1 MLSAIFEYAPDAI
14 ELVDAENGRFIAANP
29 ASYRA
34 LGYTREEMLQLSVAD
49 IQAEMDATA
58 LANVIA
64 EIAAKGEAHFETRH
78 RRKDGSTFDARVHTR
93 RIEID
98 AKPCILGMWRD
109 ISREKQAEARIR
121 MLSMAVEQ
129 NPSTVVVTDTDARIV
144 YVNDA
149 FSELTGYQP
158 DEILGRNPSVLKSGQ
173 TPGAVYAEL
182 WQALRAGLPWSGEFI
197 NRTKY
202 GEIRTEAA
210 TILPLRDAQGQI
222 CNYVA
227 VKQDITERKRLAAE
241 LDAYRNQLEDLVEA
255 RTAELQAAKD
265 WAEEVSGDFWRV
277 LNVARDLITLKD
289 AERRFRAVSRSFIDA
304 CGASGWQAFRGQ
316 TANAQV
322 PRALAAEMQNAEDV
336 LLASTDD
343 SLSHETELTL
353 ADGRPHL
360 LAFTYFKLRDSEG
373 QLSGLLM
380 QARDRTDSAQA
391 AAALAHREDQLRL
404 LLESTSEGIFGID
417 QDERITFANS
427 AAVRLLGYPSAAA
440 LIGCSAHEQTH
451 HSHADG
457 SPYPAQDCPIRHS
470 MHSKQPLQC
479 DQEVFWRADG
489 TAFAVAY
496 ASAPMLRDGDSI
508 GAVVSFTD
516 ISERKQAEQRL
527 QQAKEAAEA
536 ANRAKSEFLA
546 NMSHELRTPMNA
558 IIGLTHLARRETSNA
573 AQRERLEKVSDAAHH
588 LLTIIND
595 ILDLS
600 KIEAGKLQLEPTDFD
615 LDRVLDNACNLV
627 RDKAASK
634 GIELLVDTRT
644 LPPGLHGDG
653 LRLGQILLN
662 FLGNAVKFT
671 ERGCIRLS
679 GRQLKSQ
686 QAATAQLLTRFEVI
700 DTGIGLSAEQQQR
713 LFQAFEQADASTTR
727 KYGGTGLGLA
737 ISSRLTQLMG
747 GRIGVESAL
756 GQGST
761 FWVELPFGQLTKALP
776 ERSRQPSLQGRRIL
790 VVDDLPEALESFAA
804 MLEPA
809 GLLVTSTNTG
819 AAALEQLQQA
829 EQQNRAFDLCLVDW
843 KMPGMDGLEVGQ
855 QLHSLGLARPPV
867 CLLISAASEEVAPQ
881 ALSQAGYVRL
891 LPKPLTASRLVRALR
906 EALTGRTDAAAEP
919 NLGAAERALR
929 QRAPAH
935 LLLVEDN
942 IINQEVARELLETV
956 GIEPDIADD
965 GQVAVDKARTQA
977 YDLIL
982 MDVQMP
988 VMDGLEATRAIRQ
1001 IPAHHDTSIVAM
1013 TANAFDEDRDACLQA
1028 GMNDHIVKPVDPER
1042 LYQTLLKWLPA
1053 AAQNHSAAGSRQ
1065 PQSAGQN
1072 RDQTADQGAG
1082 NPRDVG
1088 HIGNEGVLVEASTEV
1103 NALTTAASESGAEPP
1118 ATMLNDHDKSAEA
1131 GASAAATVSAK
1142 VDGAEQADVLLKRLA
1157 AIEGLETNAGLHAC
1171 NGRLD
1176 LYQRLLRRFLD
1187 ATDTASLLQALANL
1201 DLETAQRTAH
1211 SIKGVA
1217 ATLGAESVRAQAFAL
1232 EQAIASRG
1240 HNGAT
1245 RPALPAGHAPAP
1257 LPAPATAS
1265 TPAPGDHQIGPQ
1277 SRNLENWQAGG
1288 SALLEAQAQARR
1300 LDAEVEQLQQA
1311 LAKVIAP
1318 AQTTASAPTP
1328 RPASAG
1334 PVSVDRL
1341 ALAACIEELSSLL
1354 EAGYIQAQ
1362 SVFET
1367 HRSLLSAGLGR
1378 EVDEIGALL
1387 EDFAFDDAL
1396 ALLNK
1401 LQARAPSAKS
1411 SDEA

>member
-1 MLSAIFEYAPDAI
+1 MLAAIFEHAPDAI
-14 ELVDAENGRFIAANP
+14 ELVDAKTMRFVAVNP
-29 ASYRA
+29 ASYSA
-34 LGYTREEMLQLSVAD
+34 LGYSREEMLQRSVAD
-49 IQAEMDATA
+49 IQAEMDAA
-58 LANVIA
+58 KLERIGREIA
-64 EIAAKGEAHFETRH
+64 ERGEAHFETQH
-78 RRKDGSTFDARVHTR
+78 RRKDGSVLVARVHTR
-93 RIEID
+93 LLEIEG
-98 AKPCILGMWRD
+98 KPYILGMWRD
-109 ISREKQAEARIR
+109 ISREKETEARIR

-129 NPSTVVVTDTDARIV
+129 NPSTVVVTDTDANIV

-149 FSELTGYQP
+149 FTALTGYRS
-158 DEILGRNPSVLKSGQ
+158 EEVIGCNPRVLKSGQ
-173 TPGAVYAEL
+173 TPPQVYSEL
-182 WQALRAGLPWSGEFI
+182 WQTLKAGNPWTGEFI
-197 NRTKY
+197 NRTKA
-202 GEIRTEAA
+202 GKIRDELA
-210 TILPLRDAQGQI
+210 TILPLRDPRGQI

-241 LDAYRNQLEDLVEA
+241 VDAYRNQLEELVEA

-277 LNVARDLITLKD
+277 LDVARDLISLKD
-289 AERRFRAVSRSFIDA
+289 AERRFRAVSQSFIDA
-304 CGASGWQAFRGQ
+304 CGASGWQVFRGQ
-316 TANAQV
+316 TAGAQV
-322 PRALAAEMQNAEDV
+322 PSALAAEMQSAEDA

-353 ADGRPHL
+353 ADGKSRL
-360 LAFTYFKLRDSEG
+360 LAFTYFKLKNSEG
-373 QLSGLLM
+373 QPSGLLM

-417 QDERITFANS
+417 QDECITFANS
-427 AAVRLLGYPSAAA
+427 AAVRLLGSPSAAA
-440 LIGCSAHEQTH
+440 LIGLSAHELTH
-451 HSHADG
+451 HSRADG

-489 TAFAVAY
+489 SAFPVAY

-573 AQRERLEKVSDAAHH
+573 TQRERLEKVSDAAHH

-634 GIELLVDTRT
+634 GIELLVDTHR
-644 LPPGLHGDG
+644 LPQGLHGDG

-671 ERGCIRLS
+671 EHGCIRLS
-679 GRQLKSQ
+679 GRQLNHDGRQ
-686 QAATAQLLTRFEVI
+686 LNHDDPDQAPSEQLLTRFEVI
-700 DTGIGLSAEQQQR
+700 DTGIGLSAEQQRR

-747 GRIGVESAL
+747 GRIGVESAP
-756 GQGST
+756 GKGST
-761 FWVELPFGQLTKALP
+761 FWVELPFGQLTKPLP
-776 ERSRQPSLQGRRIL
+776 DRSKQPSLQGRRIL

-804 MLEPA
+804 MLEPV
-809 GLLVTSTNTG
+809 GLLVASASTG
-819 AAALEQLQQA
+819 AAALEQLKQA
-829 EQQNRAFDLCLVDW
+829 EQQDGAFDLCLVDW
-843 KMPGMDGLEVGQ
+843 KMPGMDGLEVGH
-855 QLHSLGLARPPV
+855 QLQRLGLARPPV
-867 CLLISAASEEVAPQ
+867 CLLISAASEEVAPL

-891 LPKPLTASRLVRALR
+891 LPKPLTASRLVAALR
-906 EALTGRTDAAAEP
+906 EALAGRTDAAAEP
-919 NLGAAERALR
+919 NLGEAERALR
-929 QRAPAH
+929 QRAPAQ

-956 GIEPDIADD
+956 GIEPEIADD
-965 GQVAVDKARTQA
+965 GQIAVDKARTQA

-1001 IPAHHDTSIVAM
+1001 IPAHRDTPIVAM
-1013 TANAFDEDRDACLQA
+1013 TANAFDEDRDACLRA
-1028 GMNDHIVKPVDPER
+1028 GMHDHIVKPVDPEK
-1042 LYQTLLKWLPA
+1042 LYQTLLKWLSVA
-1053 AAQNHSAAGSRQ
+1053 AHSPSAAGSS
-1065 PQSAGQN
+1065 PPPSTA
-1072 RDQTADQGAG
+1072 RDCG
-1082 NPRDVG
+1082 P
-1088 HIGNEGVLVEASTEV
+1088 
-1103 NALTTAASESGAEPP
+1103 GAE
-1118 ATMLNDHDKSAEA
+1118 AQASVSAESAEA
-1131 GASAAATVSAK
+1131 SARTGTGMDRAGM
-1142 VDGAEQADVLLKRLA
+1142 DGTERTDALLKRLA
-1157 AIEGLETNAGLHAC
+1157 AIEGLNTNAGLHAC
-1171 NGRLD
+1171 NGRID

-1187 ATDTASLLQALANL
+1187 ATDTISLQQALASL
-1201 DLETAQRTAH
+1201 DLETAQRAAH

-1217 ATLGAESVRAQAFAL
+1217 ATLGAEPVRVQAAAL
-1232 EQAIASRG
+1232 EQAIAKRSHG
-1240 HNGAT
+1240 GAGLD
-1245 RPALPAGHAPAP
+1245 PPSGQASALSSTPAP
-1257 LPAPATAS
+1257 
-1265 TPAPGDHQIGPQ
+1265 TPAPGDHQIGLIGLES
-1277 SRNLENWQAGG
+1277 SRLENWQAGG
-1288 SALLEAQAQARR
+1288 SALLAAQAQARQ
-1300 LDAEVEQLQQA
+1300 LGADVEQLQQA
-1311 LAKVIAP
+1311 LTKVIAP
-1318 AQTTASAPTP
+1318 AQTIASSPTP
-1328 RPASAG
+1328 CSASVSQV
-1334 PVSVDRL
+1334 PVDPV
-1341 ALAACIEELSSLL
+1341 ALAARVEELTGLL

-1367 HRSLLSAGLGR
+1367 HRSLLLAGLGT

-1401 LQARAPSAKS
+1401 LQAAAPKNLSKDS
-1411 SDEA
+1411 